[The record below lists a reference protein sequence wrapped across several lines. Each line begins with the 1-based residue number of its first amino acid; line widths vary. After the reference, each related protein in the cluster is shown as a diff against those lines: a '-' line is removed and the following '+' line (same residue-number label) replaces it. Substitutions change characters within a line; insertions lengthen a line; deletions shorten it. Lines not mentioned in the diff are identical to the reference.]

1 MHRHALPRLPDVSAG
16 LRHSFSRQKSTL
28 PKAPWF
34 SEDGEKPFSKRR
46 PSEGANSFSKRDKDG
61 SFSKRDCAGTFSK
74 RPREGVQSYSKRPQ
88 GGWETYSQRPESS
101 GPKKV
106 AKALQSVLSPQA
118 CAQLEGKPPGLAKK
132 SKQVPLPPQNTM
144 PPSMEK
150 LAFEAQDPLTDTVS
164 LPEADDQ
171 DAFGEVDQRFA
182 AGSFLEIRRNGLREF
197 GVVLYTVLLDRKW
210 TVHSLTARGEL
221 WPHQEHDVQF
231 QIPNFVDKQLAEDCG
246 MTLIPESEKEM
257 DSRVQVLKR
266 MRSFER
272 SFENTM
278 HEVLEHARTIK
289 FYDQVAHPD
298 SKTWAQIT
306 IYDAAEK
313 LFGSRD
319 VSLEQLLAAQT
330 YLMEES
336 TSYVVEQRRFLAK
349 QTFWVR
355 PREDVEVIKAVHQMS
370 LENDPALNAF
380 AEKARTLVSASRVRA
395 AESFREPPSRHPLEG
410 VELTEK
416 DKTILRYLRLS
427 LRTTRRI
434 QTDPFSIP
442 FSQIL
447 KKTGLYDL
455 EIYDESSVYMLL
467 SEMGVLAPW
476 QEVVTR
482 EEARFEEL
490 EPVSLRP
497 TNASPMLPDPLG
509 PQDFYR
515 RDLVDSL
522 RHDFGNTP
530 VYVIDDWGAE
540 ELDDG
545 VSIERIPS
553 EPDNVWLHIH
563 VADPTTLLPPTHEIS
578 RNAFR
583 LSTSSYLLDRTIRM
597 LPPDAGFHQF
607 SLGQEPGQPDKVM
620 TFSVK
625 VNSRGEIADYKVR
638 AAVVNNVRTLK
649 YDMVDVALG
658 TVVNK
663 MTYPFNAV
671 APNRPSVD
679 SSAIDSA
686 ALEDLRL
693 LQQTVRK
700 LVRAR
705 VRNGAI
711 TMCLPMIELEL
722 NPRPLPDD
730 ILGSSELIPSAFR
743 GFPDILYGIVD
754 TRETGARELVS
765 ESMKTACRVAS
776 LFFRDRGIPAL
787 RRSVG
792 AMRSERVGGVEEI
805 LKARAE
811 DGFIDDYYST
821 IRNLVSAPPGRYLT
835 TPGPHALLGVPEG
848 EGYVKVT
855 SPLRRFGDL
864 FAHWQIK
871 HALLAAAG
879 DKASPVLYPEDW
891 LSRFGE
897 ELETREFDAKRT
909 ERIQLEYWAHLH
921 IQRWLSDPAA
931 AERQGPDPLQHLTAR
946 LMTTPNLNTRTRDNN
961 AQVYIPELGMKS
973 VLVDLPQELDIG
985 LGDEVN
991 VKIKMVKLGM
1001 RPMIEVALR

>member
-1 MHRHALPRLPDVSAG
+1 
-16 LRHSFSRQKSTL
+16 
-28 PKAPWF
+28 
-34 SEDGEKPFSKRR
+34 
-46 PSEGANSFSKRDKDG
+46 
-61 SFSKRDCAGTFSK
+61 
-74 RPREGVQSYSKRPQ
+74 
-88 GGWETYSQRPESS
+88 
-101 GPKKV
+101 
-106 AKALQSVLSPQA
+106 
-118 CAQLEGKPPGLAKK
+118 
-132 SKQVPLPPQNTM
+132 M

-150 LAFEAQDPLTDTVS
+150 LAFEATDHATDTIS
-164 LPEADDQ
+164 LPETDDQ
-171 DAFGEVDQRFA
+171 DAFGEVDQRFP
-182 AGSFLEIRRNGLREF
+182 AGSFLEIRRNGIREF

-210 TVHSLTARGEL
+210 TVHSLTPRGEL

-246 MTLIPESEKEM
+246 MMLIPESEKEM
-257 DSRVQVLKR
+257 DARVEVLKR
-266 MRSFER
+266 MRKFER

-278 HEVLEHARTIK
+278 HAVLEEARAVN
-289 FYDQVAHPD
+289 FYDKVAHPD
-298 SKTWAQIT
+298 SKTWTQIT
-306 IYDAAEK
+306 IHDAAEK

-330 YLMEES
+330 YLMEEGI
-336 TSYVVEQRRFLAK
+336 SYVVEQRRFLMK

-370 LENDPALNAF
+370 HEQDPALDTF
-380 AEKARTLVSASRVRA
+380 AEKARALVLASRARA
-395 AESFREPPSRHPLEG
+395 VESFREPASRHPLEG

-427 LRTTRRI
+427 LRAMRRI
-434 QTDPFSIP
+434 QVDPFEIP

-455 EIYDESSVYMLL
+455 ELYDESSVYMLL

-482 EEARFEEL
+482 DEARFEDL
-490 EPVSLRP
+490 EPVTLPP
-497 TNASPMLPDPLG
+497 TTASPLLPDPLG

-515 RDLVDSL
+515 RDIVESL

-530 VYVIDDWGAE
+530 VYVVDDWGAE

-553 EPDNVWLHIH
+553 EPDSVWLHIH
-563 VADPTTLLPPTHEIS
+563 VADPTTLLPPTHEIARS
-578 RNAFR
+578 AFR

-625 VNSRGEIADYKVR
+625 IDSRGEIADYKVR
-638 AAVVNNVRTLK
+638 AAVVRNVRTLK
-649 YDMVDVALG
+649 YDMVDAALG
-658 TVVNK
+658 TTVNK
-663 MTYPFNAV
+663 MTYPFHAV
-671 APNRPSVD
+671 PPSRPPVD
-679 SSAIDSA
+679 ISAIDSA

-693 LQQTVRK
+693 LQQTTRK

-711 TMCLPMIELEL
+711 TMCLPMIDLEL
-722 NPRPLPDD
+722 NPRPLPDN
-730 ILGSSELIPSAFR
+730 ILGTTDLTPYAFR
-743 GFPDILYGIVD
+743 GFPDITYGIVD
-754 TRETGARELVS
+754 TRETGAREIVS

-792 AMRSERVGGVEEI
+792 AMRSERVGGIE
-805 LKARAE
+805 KAMEARDE
-811 DGFIDDYYST
+811 DGFVLDYYIT
-821 IRNLVSAPPGRYLT
+821 IHNLVSAPPGRYLT

-879 DKASPVLYPEDW
+879 DKVSPVLYQEDW
-891 LSRFGE
+891 LARFGD
-897 ELETREFDAKRT
+897 ELETRELDAKRA

-921 IQRWLSDPAA
+921 IQRWMSDPAA
-931 AERQGPDPLQHLTAR
+931 AERQGPDPLQNLTAR
-946 LMTTPNLNTRTRDNN
+946 LLTTPNLNTRTRDNN
-961 AQVYIPELGMKS
+961 SQVYIPQLGMKS
-973 VLVDLPQELDIG
+973 LLVDLPQEMALG